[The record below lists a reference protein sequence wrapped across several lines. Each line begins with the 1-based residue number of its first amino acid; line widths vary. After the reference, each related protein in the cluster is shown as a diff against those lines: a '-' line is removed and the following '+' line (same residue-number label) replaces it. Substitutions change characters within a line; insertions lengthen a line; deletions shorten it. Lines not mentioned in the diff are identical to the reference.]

1 MTATAPAPSQLPSL
15 ALAQVMREQRRT
27 VIEESR

>member
-1 MTATAPAPSQLPSL
+1 MTATAPAPSPFPSL

-27 VIEESR
+27 VIEETR

>member
-1 MTATAPAPSQLPSL
+1 MTAAAPAQSQLSDT

>member
-1 MTATAPAPSQLPSL
+1 MTATAPAPSPLPSL

-27 VIEESR
+27 VIEETR

>member
-1 MTATAPAPSQLPSL
+1 MTATAPAPSPFPSL